1 MAMSAPAFTASSITP
16 QTVSAT
22 LDDRMTTERLKFLLA
37 AAADHR
43 LTAED
48 EAELARL
55 LENAAHLA
63 MAERELAPLKH
74 RFGTALNF
82 HHARRATAPEI
93 PATRLEAR
101 LAGVANLPAASPA
114 ASRTLRST
122 SSGGLRWRP
131 SRWPPVGLSCS
142 GCKDPARPQPAPMN
156 LASSPRALP
165 CVATPPQAHRTS
177 VRIGGSSRKTISP
190 LFGLGRRRICRK
202 TCPSP
207 CGSTKKPENSAPSIA
222 APTAPSH
229 RRKSPSRRR
238 LRSRSR

>member
-1 MAMSAPAFTASSITP
+1 MSAPAFTASSITP

-55 LENAAHLA
+55 LENPAHLA

-74 RFGTALNF
+74 RFGTALDF

-114 ASRTLRST
+114 ASRTLPFHLQWRPAVATLAVAACWSLLFWLQRPGPTPAGTDEFGLVATSAPVRGDAT
-122 SSGGLRWRP
+122 SSA
-131 SRWPPVGLSCS
+131 S
-142 GCKDPARPQPAPMN
+142 N
-156 LASSPRALP
+156 LGP
-165 CVATPPQAHRTS
+165 
-177 VRIGGSSRKTISP
+177 
-190 LFGLGRRRICRK
+190 
-202 TCPSP
+202 
-207 CGSTKKPENSAPSIA
+207 N
-222 APTAPSH
+222 
-229 RRKSPSRRR
+229 
-238 LRSRSR
+238 